1 MVHCL
6 VPFLEM
12 DNLVVQVVVVVI
24 ILVVDQTQVVLE
36 VGQQERAHLNQ
47 LKDILAVMKMHQLEL
62 VAVDMNLLAVVVP
75 VVLVKPSLEETL
87 EEVGM
92 VV

>member
-1 MVHCL
+1 MVALFHRL
-6 VPFLEM
+6 DPET
-12 DNLVVQVVVVVI
+12 LVVQVVVVQIVPAR
-24 ILVVDQTQVVLE
+24 DQTQVELA

-75 VVLVKPSLEETL
+75 GVLVKTLPEETL
-87 EEVGM
+87 EEVDM

>member
-1 MVHCL
+1 
-6 VPFLEM
+6 M

-24 ILVVDQTQVVLE
+24 ILVVDQTQVALE

-47 LKDILAVMKMHQLEL
+47 LKDILAVMKMHHILL
-62 VAVDMNLLAVVVP
+62 LVDMNLLAVVVP
-75 VVLVKPSLEETL
+75 GVLVKPLPEETL
-87 EEVGM
+87 VQVEM